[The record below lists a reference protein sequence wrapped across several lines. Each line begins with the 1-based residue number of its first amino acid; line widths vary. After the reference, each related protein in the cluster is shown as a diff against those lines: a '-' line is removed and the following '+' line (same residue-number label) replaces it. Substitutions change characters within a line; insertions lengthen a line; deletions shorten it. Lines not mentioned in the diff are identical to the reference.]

1 MPSLARMQN
10 LIFLCAFLATNLIWA
25 LPNSLQQLCD
35 AKPSSYQ
42 SCHRDLHTLSNAQLV
57 LEKDGLFKL
66 LRSESLP
73 INWDIDEWFALKNDL
88 MDRFIA
94 AKQCIV
100 ALSAYNLAVLEDNT
114 SHPIWR
120 DYCLQKQADLI
131 AAHPLP
137 SQQCNKLITLLNR
150 FAHGKVPGLI
160 GTALIG
166 QMRLID
172 VFQFEHPSLKDLGLR
187 AYNVAQDDRA
197 LVKDRMSALQIAA
210 HLGQGDQVHT
220 LIYKLLAANQDI
232 QSNTSAMLRVSA
244 LATLGL
250 IGTNEDVTILQK
262 YRQSADIR
270 LRAAAR
276 SALIKIQ
283 NKS

>member
-1 MPSLARMQN
+1 MPFSTLSSRRSNLEPVLNLTFAYMHSVFLIPSLARMQN

-73 INWDIDEWFALKNDL
+73 INWEIDEWFALKNDL

-131 AAHPLP
+131 AAHPMP
-137 SQQCNKLITLLNR
+137 SQQCNKLITAQSLC
-150 FAHGKVPGLI
+150 
-160 GTALIG
+160 TW
-166 QMRLID
+166 QSTRL
-172 VFQFEHPSLKDLGLR
+172 
-187 AYNVAQDDRA
+187 DRHC
-197 LVKDRMSALQIAA
+197 INW
-210 HLGQGDQVHT
+210 
-220 LIYKLLAANQDI
+220 AN
-232 QSNTSAMLRVSA
+232 
-244 LATLGL
+244 AT
-250 IGTNEDVTILQK
+250 D
-262 YRQSADIR
+262 
-270 LRAAAR
+270 
-276 SALIKIQ
+276 
-283 NKS
+283 